1 MTSASYRMIHA
12 DEIIQTAARLV
23 DRVRARF
30 PEAGLA
36 RVAEEILAVARET
49 DERCRLIRRPHLL
62 LRLGVVILIVLGA
75 GLAALVVRN
84 VRLDEAVWDASNFI
98 QASESLLG
106 DVVFLG
112 AAIAFLVTLENRVK
126 RGRALSA
133 INELRALAHIIDMHQ
148 LTKDPEMVLAHHAPT
163 AASPERNMTP
173 FELNRYLD
181 YCSEMLALVSKIAAL
196 YVQSFPDSQA
206 LAAVDAIESLT
217 TELSQ
222 KIWQKIMILDRYSS
236 SGASPTP

>member
-1 MTSASYRMIHA
+1 MYRVIRA
-12 DEIIQTAARLV
+12 DAIIRTAARLV
-23 DRVRARF
+23 DRVRERF
-30 PEAGLA
+30 PDSGLLQ
-36 RVAEEILAVARET
+36 VSEEILAVARES
-49 DERCRLIRRPHLL
+49 DERRALIRRPNIPLRIGVVALIAVGLL
-62 LRLGVVILIVLGA
+62 LC
-75 GLAALVVRN
+75 ALVVRN
-84 VRLDEAVWDASNFI
+84 VRMTEEVWYASNFI

-112 AAIAFLVTLENRVK
+112 AGVAFLVTLETRMK

-148 LTKDPEMVLAHHAPT
+148 LTKDPEMVLRGHTPT

-181 YCSEMLALVSKIAAL
+181 YCSEMLALVSKVAAL

-206 LAAVDAIESLT
+206 LAAVDEIESLT

-222 KIWQKIMILDRYSS
+222 KIWQKIMIIDRYSS
-236 SGASPTP
+236 AG

>member
-1 MTSASYRMIHA
+1 MYRTIRADKVISTASK
-12 DEIIQTAARLV
+12 LV
-23 DRVRARF
+23 DRVRERF
-30 PEAGLA
+30 PESGLVH
-36 RVAEEILAVARET
+36 VAEEILAVARET
-49 DERCRLIRRPHLL
+49 DERCRLIRRPNLP
-62 LRLGVVILIVLGA
+62 LRLGVVILIALGIVLC
-75 GLAALVVRN
+75 ALVVRN
-84 VRLDEAVWDASNFI
+84 VRMTEAVWDASNFA

-112 AAIAFLVTLENRVK
+112 AAIAFLVTLETRMK

-148 LTKDPEMVLAHHAPT
+148 LTKDPEMVLVRQAPT
-163 AASPERNMTP
+163 SSSPERNMTP

-196 YVQSFPDSQA
+196 YVQSFPDTQA

-222 KIWQKIMILDRYSS
+222 KIWQKLMILDRYAS
-236 SGASPTP
+236 SGASG

>member
-1 MTSASYRMIHA
+1 LYRTIRA
-12 DEIIQTAARLV
+12 DKIISTAARLV
-23 DRVRARF
+23 DRVRERF
-30 PEAGLA
+30 PEAGLGQ
-36 RVAEEILAVARET
+36 VAEEILAVARET
-49 DERCRLIRRPHLL
+49 DERCRMIRRPNLP
-62 LRLGVVILIVLGA
+62 LRLGVVALIVLGLVL
-75 GLAALVVRN
+75 GTLVVRN
-84 VRLDEAVWDASNFI
+84 VRMTEAVWDASNFA

-112 AAIAFLVTLENRVK
+112 AAIAFLVTLETRIK
-126 RGRALSA
+126 RGRALAA

-148 LTKDPEMVLAHHAPT
+148 LTKDPEMVLTPHVAT
-163 AASPERNMTP
+163 AASPQRNMTA

-206 LAAVDAIESLT
+206 LAAVDEIESLT

-222 KIWQKIMILDRYSS
+222 KIWQKIMILDRYSD
-236 SGASPTP
+236 GAARG

>member
-1 MTSASYRMIHA
+1 MYRTIRA
-12 DEIIQTAARLV
+12 DEIIRTATRLV
-23 DRVRARF
+23 ERVRARF
-30 PEAGLA
+30 PDSGLA
-36 RVAEEILAVARET
+36 KVAEEILAVARET

-75 GLAALVVRN
+75 GLAFLVVRN
-84 VRLDEAVWDASNFI
+84 VRRDEAVWDASNFI

-163 AASPERNMTP
+163 AASPARNMTP

-236 SGASPTP
+236 SGAPMP